1 MKNTEQTSRD
11 FYKFWG
17 CEHVRHADIDSLG
30 HANNAAYSTYFET
43 GRVQALDAIRKPLN
57 DGQYHHTAIVELQIS
72 FLKEMHQGAPIDI
85 GVTIGKIGN
94 SSFEIISAL
103 FIGEVCHATST
114 CTLVYFDTKK
124 RKSSPLPN
132 AIRQGFIQFQQD

>member
-1 MKNTEQTSRD
+1 MKNAALTSRD
-11 FYKFWG
+11 FYQFWG

-43 GRVQALDAIRKPLN
+43 GRIQALDAIRKPLN
-57 DGQYHHTAIVELQIS
+57 DGKRHHTAIVELQIS

-103 FIGEVCHATST
+103 FVGDTCHATST
-114 CTLVYFDTKK
+114 CTLVYFDTEK
-124 RKSSPLPN
+124 RKSAPLPN
-132 AIRQGFIQFQQD
+132 PIRDGLATFQ